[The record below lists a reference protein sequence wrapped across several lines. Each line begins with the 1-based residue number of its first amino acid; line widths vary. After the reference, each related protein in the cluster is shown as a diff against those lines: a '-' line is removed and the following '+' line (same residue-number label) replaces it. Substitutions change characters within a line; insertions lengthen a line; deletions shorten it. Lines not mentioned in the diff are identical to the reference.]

1 MLFHKSEPEVI
12 KDLANISVLQFII
25 LIFSA
30 FRRLYIVLS
39 VTRGG
44 SRLHRYSGAI
54 PLTI

>member
-1 MLFHKSEPEVI
+1 MLFHKSEPEGI
-12 KDLANISVLQFII
+12 KDLANISVLLCII

-30 FRRLYIVLS
+30 FLRLYIVLS

-44 SRLHRYSGAI
+44 NRLHRYSGAI